1 MFYGSLTRLLFFIKR
16 LVSRLGWV
24 FFFFF
29 FWRVVDHELI
39 CVSKERNEFE
49 DTRCF
54 WRNWLEN
61 CEKKR
66 RRFRTFE
73 RSMLHGGIII
83 HGHETKPREIWST
96 LPKIRKGFYE
106 NLALKSRLTPL
117 QFEIHTG
124 FCQNVERSLGKSRMN
139 CKSETLVWISSSE
152 IYAFQHFKFKNEI
165 LRRKIFKLNSP

>member
-1 MFYGSLTRLLFFIKR
+1 M
-16 LVSRLGWV
+16 LVVWV
-24 FFFFF
+24 GYFFFFF
-29 FWRVVDHELI
+29 L
-39 CVSKERNEFE
+39 
-49 DTRCF
+49 TRC
-54 WRNWLEN
+54 RSRIN
-61 CEKKR
+61 
-66 RRFRTFE
+66 RRFEGTKRIRGYAFFLEKLVGELREKASTFSNVWTF
-73 RSMLHGGIII
+73 SMLHGGIII